1 MALAERL
8 VDGTAG
14 RVVGPAFGL
23 ASFLRR
29 ARVFHPHGRSFRARV
44 HCQGETRLAGTV
56 FGQEASHDGVVRLS
70 RGAGLPEPLPDVLG
84 LALRLDLADGPQDL
98 LLVSSAPAPLARHAI
113 LPARD
118 YGDVFSSS
126 ITPFRVGAATVLLGA
141 RPVWNG
147 RPEPLERLR
156 DVSAAVAGRRLEF
169 TLLVATTSGP
179 WTAVADVELTGPV
192 PATRGEHLRYTPF
205 HDAGGV
211 EPVGAVNALRR
222 RAYADSQAARP
233 S

>member
-1 MALAERL
+1 MALADRL
-8 VDGTAG
+8 VDSTAG

-23 ASFLRR
+23 ASFVRR
-29 ARVFHPHGRSFRARV
+29 ARVFHPHGRSFAARV
-44 HCQGETRLAGTV
+44 HCPGDRSLAGTV
-56 FGQEASHDGVVRLS
+56 LGAEGVHEGVVRLS
-70 RGAGLPEPLPDVLG
+70 RGAGLAEPLPDVLG
-84 LALRLDLADGPQDL
+84 FALRLDLPAGPQDL
-98 LLVSSAPAPLARHAI
+98 LLVSSAPAPVARHAI

-118 YGDVFSSS
+118 YGDVFYSS
-126 ITPFRVGAATVLLGA
+126 ITPFRAGRRTVLLGA

-147 RPEPLERLR
+147 DPGPLERLR
-156 DVSAAVAGRRLEF
+156 HVSGAVAHRRLEF
-169 TLLVATTSGP
+169 TLLAASARGR

-192 PATRGEHLRYTPF
+192 PAVRGERVRHTPF
-205 HDAGGV
+205 HDAGGL